1 MTIKIN
7 EIQSKLNFTNI
18 VAHAPLQQ
26 ICHPSVQSVSISS
39 ACESQWLR
47 IGKEGKRK
55 VFGPSTRAR
64 KVKVSAP
71 APSIPN
77 SNSSWTL
84 NCGTTLCPILS
95 YPILSL
101 YFSQRTQFR
110 GTQSTRGSI
119 LAFVYVHRRILAG
132 SARGRKDNR
141 WQRGQRDGREGEKEG
156 GRRRERVRE
165 RERKR
170 QEEIRYCQ
178 TVAAV
183 GAASTQAPCAR
194 ESIALTHSIVS
205 KGVGWV
211 GRGRRGRKGVAIVT
225 ILRYLAARPQDSE
238 GAKIPLRPSA
248 YCVASIPSRT
258 PLSPSPSSFI
268 PLSVSASICSFLVSS
283 SSSPVPLTPFR
294 ATYRAGVFSY
304 ETTFASPPPPPLLCL
319 LNSCVGCT

>member
-101 YFSQRTQFR
+101 YFSRTQFR

-165 RERKR
+165 RESDKR
-170 QEEIRYCQ
+170 RSV
-178 TVAAV
+178 TVK
-183 GAASTQAPCAR
+183 QW
-194 ESIALTHSIVS
+194 L
-205 KGVGWV
+205 
-211 GRGRRGRKGVAIVT
+211 
-225 ILRYLAARPQDSE
+225 
-238 GAKIPLRPSA
+238 PS
-248 YCVASIPSRT
+248 
-258 PLSPSPSSFI
+258 
-268 PLSVSASICSFLVSS
+268 
-283 SSSPVPLTPFR
+283 VPLLPKHL
-294 ATYRAGVFSY
+294 VHV
-304 ETTFASPPPPPLLCL
+304 
-319 LNSCVGCT
+319 NQ